1 MDIAQI
7 MQRSTDVLTNA
18 QTIGF
23 KIETFTEIMRI
34 VGTSDGN
41 LIWIISEAISDLK
54 VRKDF
59 FRANIRNQK
68 LIILSKLLS

>member
-41 LIWIISEAISDLK
+41 LI
-54 VRKDF
+54 
-59 FRANIRNQK
+59 
-68 LIILSKLLS
+68 